1 MRIFNKSKG
10 ILSKLTPNFGKNF
23 NLPTDLHTS
32 LTFIEASPSE
42 VVETPFSKH
51 GDFDAD
57 KSETGT
63 LRSSELQS
71 VVHPG
76 ASRWH
81 GHGRLLSLNFSAIH

>member
-1 MRIFNKSKG
+1 MNDLVCNQPYFKYSSTEIYPIFFGYTLLMRIFNKSKG

-63 LRSSELQS
+63 L
-71 VVHPG
+71 
-76 ASRWH
+76 
-81 GHGRLLSLNFSAIH
+81 